1 MNWINFFRLMRTIYG
16 KGLPDLDLIQRLGL
30 LAVKIGQTY
39 ALRIDFLNEDT
50 CKHLS
55 RLYSH
60 TDQMSAGDFK
70 TLLDANTSDAWRSRF
85 SSIDSEPLAS
95 ASVGQ
100 VHRAVL
106 KTGEQ
111 VVVKLIKQ
119 NFRAQFEADIRSL
132 RRLVKLAIFFYPK
145 LQKVADPLG
154 ILDTISWSTLSELD
168 LRNEMKGQRTL
179 RSIYEKHTA
188 RFDLSKQRF
197 PAIYE
202 DLGSE
207 SVMVSEYIEGR
218 TFDDLLSEG
227 TLDYSRMLELFHI
240 HGFYLFC
247 IGTFHG
253 DIHPG
258 NIMLK
263 DNGIYFLDTGA
274 ISTVGDKMRK
284 GLFRFFDALSQYDYK
299 QSAHYLNKMAEVE
312 ISGEAYRRYES
323 KFMNLYSDFTNATI
337 SQVSLTRR
345 MMETIKLGVH
355 SGMVFEKGM
364 YPIIKSLMYLDG
376 MVLRCRPNAV
386 LMKDVRS
393 FVEEF
398 RNAVL

>member
-1 MNWINFFRLMRTIYG
+1 MNWWNFFRLMRTIYG

-60 TDQMSAGDFK
+60 TDRMSAEDFK
-70 TLLDANTSDAWRSRF
+70 TLLDENTSDEWRSHF
-85 SSIDSEPLAS
+85 SSIDREPLAS

-119 NFRAQFEADIRSL
+119 NFHAQFEADIKSL

-145 LQKVADPLG
+145 LQKVADPMG

-168 LRNEMKGQRTL
+168 LRNEMQGQRTL
-179 RSIYEKHTA
+179 RAIYEKHTDS
-188 RFDLSKQRF
+188 FDLSKQRF
-197 PAIYE
+197 PKIFE

-207 SVMVSEYIEGR
+207 SVMVSEYIEGK
-218 TFDDLLSEG
+218 TFDALLGEG
-227 TLDYSRMLELFHI
+227 ALDYSRMLELFHI

-258 NIMLK
+258 NIILK
-263 DNGIYFLDTGA
+263 DGGIYFLDTGA
-274 ISTVGDKMRK
+274 ISVVSDKMRK
-284 GLFRFFDALSQYDYK
+284 GLFMFFDALSQYDYEK
-299 QSAHYLNKMAEVE
+299 SAHFLNKMAEKE
-312 ISGEAYRRYES
+312 ISGEAYERYLA
-323 KFMNLYSDFTNATI
+323 KFLNLYRDFTNATI

-376 MVLRCRPNAV
+376 MVLRCRPDAV
-386 LMKDVRS
+386 LMRDVRS

>member
-1 MNWINFFRLMRTIYG
+1 MNWWNFFRLMRTIYG

-60 TDQMSAGDFK
+60 TDRMSAEDFK
-70 TLLDANTSDAWRSRF
+70 TLLDENTSDEWRSHF
-85 SSIDSEPLAS
+85 SSIDRQPLAS

-106 KTGEQ
+106 KNGKQ
-111 VVVKLIKQ
+111 VVVKLVKQ
-119 NFRAQFEADIRSL
+119 NFHAQFEADIKSL

-145 LQKVADPLG
+145 LQKVADPMG

-168 LRNEMKGQRTL
+168 LRNEMQGQRTL
-179 RSIYEKHTA
+179 RAIYEKHTDS
-188 RFDLSKQRF
+188 FDLSKQRF
-197 PAIYE
+197 PKIYE

-207 SVMVSEYIEGR
+207 SVMVSEYIEGK
-218 TFDDLLSEG
+218 TFDALLGEG
-227 TLDYSRMLELFHI
+227 SLDYSRMLELFHI

-258 NIMLK
+258 NIILK
-263 DNGIYFLDTGA
+263 DGGIYFLDTGA
-274 ISTVGDKMRK
+274 ISVVSDKMRK
-284 GLFRFFDALSQYDYK
+284 GLFMFFDALSQYDYEK
-299 QSAHYLNKMAEVE
+299 SAHFLNKMAEKE
-312 ISGEAYRRYES
+312 ISGEAYERYMA
-323 KFMNLYSDFTNATI
+323 KFLNLYRDFTNATI

-376 MVLRCRPNAV
+376 MVLRCRPDAV
-386 LMKDVRS
+386 LMRDVRS

-398 RNAVL
+398 RNSVL